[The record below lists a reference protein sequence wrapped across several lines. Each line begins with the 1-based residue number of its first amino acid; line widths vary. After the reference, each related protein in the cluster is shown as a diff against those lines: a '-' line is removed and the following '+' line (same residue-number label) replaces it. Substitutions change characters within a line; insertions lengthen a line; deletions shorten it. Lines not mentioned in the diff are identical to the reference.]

1 MAQKVQ
7 VTLIDDYD
15 GGTADETVTFAV
27 DGTNYEIDLSANNA
41 GVLRDILGD
50 YVRAGRKVSTA
61 AKAGRK
67 TSLAAK
73 VSAGTVRADREQMA
87 AMREWG
93 RRNGY
98 DLKERGRIPREVVDA
113 YQASAGRDQ
122 TVYAKMLQPA

>member
-7 VTLIDDYD
+7 VTLIDDLD
-15 GGTADETVTFAV
+15 GSMAEETVTFGL
-27 DGTNYEIDLSANNA
+27 DGQILEIDLSANNA

-50 YVRAGRKVSTA
+50 YVKAGRKVSTA

-73 VSAGTVRADREQMA
+73 VSAGTVRADREQMS

-113 YQASAGRDQ
+113 YQASAGRDR
-122 TVYAKMLQPA
+122 VLQPA